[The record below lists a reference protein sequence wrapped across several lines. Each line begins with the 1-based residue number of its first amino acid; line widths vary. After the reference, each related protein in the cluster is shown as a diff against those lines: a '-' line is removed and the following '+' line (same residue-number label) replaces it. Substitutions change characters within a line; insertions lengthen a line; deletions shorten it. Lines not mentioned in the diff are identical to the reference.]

1 MTQDREGYEW
11 PISCWKKKLCRLF
24 MKEDLKVS
32 FLKVPSKNVI

>member
-1 MTQDREGYEW
+1 METFFHLFTVG
-11 PISCWKKKLCRLF
+11 KKKLCRLF